1 MTTSSIGLIAGLLLA
16 IAVVAGGFPGFILAV
31 ALGALGYLVGGHF
44 DGELDLRQV
53 LGRRG
58 RG

>member
-16 IAVVAGGFPGFILAV
+16 IAIAIAGFTGFLLALV
-31 ALGALGYLVGGHF
+31 LGAAGYLIGGHF
-44 DGELDLRQV
+44 DGEIDLSQL